1 MSEVDK
7 YWAVVVRCGP
17 RDEKTRSELSRT
29 RDFFWV
35 ADRAERID
43 KTEQGGRIASWCGQ
57 QRRRLDLVVAQVI
70 NAVGHSTALRLRTF
84 VLEM

>member
-1 MSEVDK
+1 MNEVDK

-35 ADRAERID
+35 ADRAE
-43 KTEQGGRIASWCGQ
+43 K
-57 QRRRLDLVVAQVI
+57 
-70 NAVGHSTALRLRTF
+70 
-84 VLEM
+84 